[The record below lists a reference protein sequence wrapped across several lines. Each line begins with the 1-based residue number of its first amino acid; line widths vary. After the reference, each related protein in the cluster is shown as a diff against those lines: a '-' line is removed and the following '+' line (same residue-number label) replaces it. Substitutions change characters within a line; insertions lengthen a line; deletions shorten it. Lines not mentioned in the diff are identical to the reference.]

1 MDGLTMH
8 PRQEAH
14 IEALKMIRQDQFLN
28 ALVVLKESQKNYGF
42 NTLNLVE
49 VASCYYML
57 NDYDNFKKTSL
68 VIEKEFKKAESQL
81 SPRQHILTCLGYGK
95 LLEECGQFTE
105 ALEFYN
111 RPFKKMTDDQIDAA
125 DLVHLKKLTVQKL
138 RLKHQWNLS
147 KDLQKDYFEVDA
159 YKSDN
164 INYTIE
170 REHALM
176 LSECQIYGLNQ
187 AFTRYESSIKNLKL
201 KKSDYRLFTMDLIFE
216 FHLKNE
222 PTSCFSSYLKQ
233 IDYFDCDPFEKAIF
247 DITLNKDVDISISEG
262 LSIPSSVRILS
273 LIYAHQK
280 NKSDLAYTKLM
291 LLVQNLNPKN
301 KKIILAKLKLDEN
314 LNAQVIYFNERSL
327 ELKSNLGSLSIK
339 SNSFTHSLIN
349 LFSHKSEISVD
360 EAIEYCFQISVDEYS
375 LERLRTAVRRSSS
388 QISKSLGL
396 QEAFI
401 LTKSSLKVS
410 DIIKIK
416 AG

>member
-1 MDGLTMH
+1 MH

-28 ALVVLKESQKNYGF
+28 ALVILKESQKNYGF

-57 NDYDNFKKTSL
+57 NDYDNYKKTSL
-68 VIEKEFKKAESQL
+68 VLEKEFKKAESQL

-111 RPFKKMTDDQIDAA
+111 RPSKKINSDQIDAA
-125 DLVHLKKLTVQKL
+125 DLVHLKKLNVQKL

-147 KDLQKDYFEVDA
+147 KDLQKDYFEVDS

-170 REHALM
+170 REHALI

-187 AFTRYESSIKNLKL
+187 AFTRYKSSIKNLKL
-201 KKSDYRLFTMDLIFE
+201 KKSDYRLFTFDLIFE
-216 FHLKNE
+216 FLLKNE
-222 PTSCFSSYLKQ
+222 PTSCFSSYLDA
-233 IDYFDCDPFEKAIF
+233 IDYFDCDPFEKTIW
-247 DITLNKDVDISISEG
+247 DIASKAEVDMSATEG
-262 LSIPSSVRILS
+262 LSLPSSIRILS
-273 LIYAHQK
+273 LFYSNHK
-280 NKSDLAYTKLM
+280 DRSELAYTKLM

-301 KKIILAKLKLDEN
+301 KKVVLSKLKLNEN
-314 LNAQVIYFNERSL
+314 LKGQIIYFNEKSL
-327 ELKSNLGSLSIK
+327 ELRSDLGSLDVKNS
-339 SNSFTHSLIN
+339 SFTHSLIN
-349 LFSHKSEISVD
+349 LLSHKNEVSVD
-360 EAIEYCFQISVDEYS
+360 EAIEHCFQINVDEYS
-375 LERLRTAVRRSSS
+375 LERLRTAVRRSSL
-388 QISKSLGL
+388 QITKSLGL

-410 DIIKIK
+410 DFIKIK
-416 AG
+416 TG